1 MHYHQ
6 ASGESPK
13 EILHGACG
21 PSKQADS
28 GLISLL
34 GQKIKRE
41 KLVPCNAE
49 AQRSDRQKDLTTL
62 VMMSGGLRVVSVL
75 ELLLVMLPNVERG
88 CQTIGPW
95 PQRNIRLPNASLP
108 TR

>member
-1 MHYHQ
+1 M
-6 ASGESPK
+6 
-13 EILHGACG
+13 CG

-49 AQRSDRQKDLTTL
+49 AQGSDRQKDLTTI

-75 ELLLVMLPNVERG
+75 ELLLVMLPNVEG
-88 CQTIGPW
+88 SCQTMGPQA
-95 PQRNIRLPNASLP
+95 QRNIRLANPSLP
-108 TR
+108 TRCRILQLCQI